1 MMPLPLSGLWLS
13 VVSSHGGNTDTN
25 AVIWIIAFSIDEHM
39 SILWMPR
46 SASGVCYQGVLVEH
60 APRE

>member
-1 MMPLPLSGLWLS
+1 MRQLTLSGLLVS

-25 AVIWIIAFSIDEHM
+25 AVIWIIAFRIDGDM
-39 SILWMPR
+39 STLVPL